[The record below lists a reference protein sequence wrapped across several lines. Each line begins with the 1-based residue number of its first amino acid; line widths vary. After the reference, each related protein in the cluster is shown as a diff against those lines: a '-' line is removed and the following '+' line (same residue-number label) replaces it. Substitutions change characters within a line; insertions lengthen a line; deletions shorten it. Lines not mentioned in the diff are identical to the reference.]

1 MKNRKATIKRK
12 TKETDINLTWN
23 LDGKGTNKIN
33 TGIPF
38 FDHMLQLFSA
48 HGLFDLDLKVK
59 GDIEVDFHHTV
70 EDVGICM
77 GQAYREAIDNAK
89 GITRFASCIIPMDE
103 TLCQI
108 AIDVSGRPYFEW
120 NRDSVESKNGV
131 FNGELAEAFFS
142 AFVDNARI
150 TLHIDLL
157 RGKNLHHMLEAC
169 FKAFGIC
176 LDQATMFDDRK
187 KGAIPSTKGIL
198 L

>member
-1 MKNRKATIKRK
+1 METRKATIKRT
-12 TKETDINLTWN
+12 TKETDINLIWN
-23 LDGKGTNKIN
+23 LDGKGIYKIN

-38 FDHMLQLFSA
+38 FDHMLQLFTA

-59 GDIEVDFHHTV
+59 GDIEIDFHHTV

-77 GQAYREAIDNAK
+77 GQAYRTALFDAK
-89 GITRFASCIIPMDE
+89 GIKRFASAIIPMDE

-120 NRDSVESKNGV
+120 NGEVLESKAGS
-131 FNGELAEAFFS
+131 FNSELAEAFFS
-142 AFVDNARI
+142 AFVDNAKV
-150 TLHIDLL
+150 TLHINLQ

-176 LDQATMFDDRK
+176 LDKATMFDSRK
-187 KGAIPSTKGIL
+187 KGEIPSTKGVL